1 MNGSTTDHP
10 AQAAPQAPAG
20 AEPDTRAADNPL
32 VARLKAR
39 IAATGHVSVAEF
51 MKTALGD
58 KDGGYYTTRDPF
70 GAAGDFTTA
79 PEISQVFGEL
89 IGLWCVDTWRAM
101 GSPRAFALIE
111 LGPGRGTLMSDVLR
125 ALRQVPECRA
135 AANIHLVETSPV
147 LRELQQNTLR
157 GENITWHASF
167 PDHGRT
173 PVIFLANEFLDAL
186 PVEQYVKHR
195 SNWCERV
202 VAHDTVHDRFCFAID
217 RSKRLPLGAITR
229 QLAQAEE
236 GEIFEFAPAVRE
248 FVSDMAHQVFLY
260 GGAGLI
266 VDYGYTRHATGQTL
280 QAVRRHRPIDP
291 LESPGECDLTAHV
304 DFQLVGETARNAG
317 AKTWGPVDQGV
328 FLQRIGI
335 IERAN
340 ILLKRAN
347 ISQAHNL
354 RTGVTR
360 LIAPA
365 EMGTLFKVMAMTDQR
380 LTSLAGFETD
390 S

>member
-1 MNGSTTDHP
+1 MNGSSTDHHDP
-10 AQAAPQAPAG
+10 AERPAPPADD
-20 AEPDTRAADNPL
+20 PDSTPPDNPV

-39 IAATGHVSVAEF
+39 CAIAGHVSVAEF
-51 MKTALGD
+51 MKSALGD
-58 KDGGYYTTRDPF
+58 QDGGYYTTRDPF

-89 IGLWCVDTWRAM
+89 IGLWCADTWRAI
-101 GSPRAFALIE
+101 GSPPAFALIE
-111 LGPGRGTLMSDVLR
+111 LGPGRGTLMADVLR

-147 LRELQQNTLR
+147 LRDIQQNTLR
-157 GENITWHASF
+157 DENITWHSSL

-186 PVEQYVKHR
+186 PVEQYIKHQG
-195 SNWCERV
+195 NWCERV
-202 VAHDTVHDRFCFAID
+202 VAHDAAHDRFCFAID

-236 GEIFEFAPAVRE
+236 GEIFEYSPAVRN

-280 QAVRRHRPIDP
+280 QAVRRHRPINP
-291 LESPGECDLTAHV
+291 LESPGDCDLTAHV
-304 DFQLVGETARNAG
+304 DFQLVGDTARNAG
-317 AKTWGPVDQGV
+317 VKVWGPEDQSV
-328 FLQRIGI
+328 FLQRLGI
-335 IERAN
+335 IERTN
-340 ILLKRAN
+340 ILLKRADV
-347 ISQAHNL
+347 SQAHHL
-354 RTGVTR
+354 RTAVTR

-365 EMGTLFKVMAMTDQR
+365 EMGTLFKVMAISGQR
-380 LTSLAGFETD
+380 LSSLAGFETD
-390 S
+390 H